1 MLNLIL
7 TAFIIASWWE
17 FRYSQ
22 KEPTR
27 ILSCTDNSW
36 SEFPHACQKVLFK
49 AQENKIINMPSKT
62 RRRSLLI
69 QLFMSNFIFPFHS
82 AHFVE
87 ENNSLLSLVL
97 HSRAPAFFFFV
108 CFPNNH
114 HHRRRHT
121 WRRDAMPNT
130 LSRFEMRKF
139 EYTKKLLKDILF
151 FVVYESWNF
160 AKTLFIPLEGSLFWT
175 VSCDILVTVCVC

>member
-17 FRYSQ
+17 FRNSQ

-49 AQENKIINMPSKT
+49 AQENKIINMLSKT

-97 HSRAPAFFFFV
+97 HSRTPAFFSSFA
-108 CFPNNH
+108 FPIIIIIVVVIH
-114 HHRRRHT
+114 EEEMQCH
-121 WRRDAMPNT
+121 T

-151 FVVYESWNF
+151 FCCLWILKSCQNSFYSSWRF
-160 AKTLFIPLEGSLFWT
+160 SLLNCVMRYF
-175 VSCDILVTVCVC
+175 SNCVCVC